1 ARQQVTAYGGLV
13 LNQSFVLQHF
23 DGDGRS
29 SRGQRIR
36 AKRRRVVER
45 IRMKGAPD
53 LVSGMESRTRDD
65 AAGHGLAETQNVGH
79 HTAMVAVKHGASS
92 SETRLNFIQDQ
103 QCAAFRA
110 EPASSRQ

>member
-1 ARQQVTAYGGLV
+1 
-13 LNQSFVLQHF
+13 
-23 DGDGRS
+23 
-29 SRGQRIR
+29 
-36 AKRRRVVER
+36 
-45 IRMKGAPD
+45 MKGAPD

-110 EPASSRQ
+110 EPASSRQIVFRRDVNASFALNGFQDQGCSLAVHSLFHGCDIAISHKGSFQ